1 MCSKDRIVQEWK
13 LVDPPCL
20 PRHQPLFGGFQ
31 DRRRR
36 RRLLLLIAAQ
46 HTFLSW
52 SLMALRWK
60 TLHFHL
66 KWWIVC
72 LSVCLP
78 ETFDLFC
85 NRVILLF
92 IIPQVQGF
100 CNTNTVW
107 KIFCK
112 SWLFNCYCWS
122 FSAITICCCCCS
134 YHKNW
139 TIETETIKLILKS
152 IKRRFQGEA

>member
-31 DRRRR
+31 DRR

-72 LSVCLP
+72 LSVCRSARDFWFVLQQSDSLIYYSSSSRVLQHQHRLKDLLQKLTLQLLLLIILGNNHLLLLLLLP
-78 ETFDLFC
+78 QELN
-85 NRVILLF
+85 NRDR
-92 IIPQVQGF
+92 
-100 CNTNTVW
+100 ND
-107 KIFCK
+107 
-112 SWLFNCYCWS
+112 
-122 FSAITICCCCCS
+122 
-134 YHKNW
+134 
-139 TIETETIKLILKS
+139 
-152 IKRRFQGEA
+152 